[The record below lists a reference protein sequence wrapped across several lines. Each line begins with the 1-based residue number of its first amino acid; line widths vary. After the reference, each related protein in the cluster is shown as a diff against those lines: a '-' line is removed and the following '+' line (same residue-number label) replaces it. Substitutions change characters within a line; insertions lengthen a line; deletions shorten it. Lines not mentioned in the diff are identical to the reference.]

1 MEIDMLDYRIETF
14 LTLYE
19 EMNYRRTAACCES
32 PKGARP
38 YLQARDIPELRMKV
52 LQ

>member
-19 EMNYRRTAACCES
+19 EMNYIDRSVAE
-32 PKGARP
+32 PKATLFL
-38 YLQARDIPELRMKV
+38 YDQE
-52 LQ
+52 